1 MIRQIEFRLPPMS
14 RGCHLITGEILK
26 HLPSP
31 LPQTGLLN
39 IFVRHTS
46 CGLTINENAD
56 PDVQTDLESILDCLV
71 PENRP
76 YYEHTIEGSDDMPA
90 HAKSS
95 LTGVSLTVPIING
108 RLGLGTWQG
117 IYLCE
122 FRNYGGPR
130 TLVATI
136 YS

>member
-1 MIRQIEFRLPPMS
+1 MIAQCEIRLPAMR
-14 RGCHLITGEILK
+14 RGCHLITGEILR
-26 HLPSP
+26 HLPTP
-31 LPQTGLLN
+31 LPRAGLLN
-39 IFVRHTS
+39 IFVKHTS

-56 PDVQTDLESILDCLV
+56 PDVRTDMSRILDHLV
-71 PENRP
+71 PENQP
-76 YYEHTIEGSDDMPA
+76 YYDHTMEGADDMPA

-95 LTGVSLTVPIING
+95 LTVVSLTIPITDG
-108 RLGLGTWQG
+108 RLNLGTWQG

-122 FRNYGGPR
+122 YRDYGGSR

>member
-1 MIRQIEFRLPPMS
+1 MR
-14 RGCHLITGEILK
+14 RGCHLITDLIARQ
-26 HLPSP
+26 LPGDMP
-31 LPQTGLLN
+31 RTGLLN

-56 PDVQTDLESILDCLV
+56 PDVRYDLDNILDHLV
-71 PENRP
+71 PENQP
-76 YYEHTIEGSDDMPA
+76 YYEHTMEGPDDMPA
-90 HAKSS
+90 HAKST
-95 LTGVSLTVPIING
+95 LAGVSLTIPVVDG

-122 FRNYGGPR
+122 FRDYGGER
-130 TLVATI
+130 SIILTL

>member
-1 MIRQIEFRLPPMS
+1 MR
-14 RGCHLITGEILK
+14 RGCHLITDLIARQLLGDM
-26 HLPSP
+26 PR
-31 LPQTGLLN
+31 TGLLN

-56 PDVQTDLESILDCLV
+56 PDVRYDLDNILDHLV
-71 PENRP
+71 PENQP
-76 YYEHTIEGSDDMPA
+76 YYEHTMEGPDDMPA
-90 HAKSS
+90 HAKST
-95 LTGVSLTVPIING
+95 LAGVSLTIPVVDG

-122 FRNYGGPR
+122 FRDYGGER
-130 TLVATI
+130 SIILTL

>member
-1 MIRQIEFRLPPMS
+1 MR
-14 RGCHLITGEILK
+14 RGCHLITDFILRQ
-26 HLPSP
+26 LPGDMP
-31 LPQTGLLN
+31 RTGLLN

-56 PDVQTDLESILDCLV
+56 PDVRYDLDNILDHLV
-71 PENRP
+71 PENQP
-76 YYEHTIEGSDDMPA
+76 YYEHTMEGPDDMPA
-90 HAKSS
+90 HAKST
-95 LTGVSLTVPIING
+95 LAGVSLTIPVVDG

-122 FRNYGGPR
+122 FRDHGGER
-130 TLVATI
+130 SIILTL